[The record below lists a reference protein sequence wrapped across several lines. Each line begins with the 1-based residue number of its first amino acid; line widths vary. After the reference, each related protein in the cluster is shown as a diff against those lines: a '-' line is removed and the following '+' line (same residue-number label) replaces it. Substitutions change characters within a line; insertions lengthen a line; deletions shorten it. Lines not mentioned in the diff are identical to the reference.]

1 MSTWEFEPESEADP
15 PGFEPES
22 EAPETPIISRLYHG
36 SSDHKVRRVWKGKGL
51 AVDEP
56 AILVAPF
63 ERVEPK

>member
-1 MSTWEFEPESEADP
+1 MIVADP
-15 PGFEPES
+15 PGFEPGS

-36 SSDHKVRRVWKGKGL
+36 SNDHKVRRVWKGKGL